1 MSERDR
7 INALE
12 QATGALARQVAGL
25 PVRLADSAGTG
36 PSGEDFP
43 IVKIKNVSGLPKTV
57 GSIVGY
63 GVSLSPPPASFPRLP
78 EFESAAPAVDKAFAI
93 LLADS
98 AVNTT
103 VDAAPVGVV
112 ATQVNLTDATHTWAD
127 VIANDYAKLA
137 SATAGP
143 VRILWRQYQHILG
156 SQTLGL
162 QWALVELGRAASSTP
177 EANRGVVYS
186 IVSAASGFRDGPLT
200 PGTGLVRLYTK
211 PTGAAGTAWQPGATT
226 LVETW
231 MHASSAT
238 GKPVLLRESRKLP
251 DGSPLYEI
259 IAEGCATVPIQS
271 G

>member
-25 PVRLADSAGTG
+25 PVRLADSGTG
-36 PSGEDFP
+36 PSGDDFP

-78 EFESAAPAVDKAFAI
+78 EFESAAPAADKAFAI
-93 LLADS
+93 LLADA

-112 ATQVNLTDATHTWAD
+112 ATQINLTDDKHTWAD

-143 VRILWRQYQHILG
+143 VRILWREKQSITG

-162 QWALVELGRAASSTP
+162 QWALVELGRSLAPEST
-177 EANRGVVYS
+177 RGVVYS
-186 IVSAASGFRDGPLT
+186 VVTAASGNRDGPLT

-211 PTGAAGTAWQPGATT
+211 PTGAAGTAWEPGSNT

-231 MHASSAT
+231 MHASSAI

-251 DGSPLYEI
+251 NGSPLYEI
-259 IAEGCATVPIQS
+259 IAEGCASVPIQS
-271 G
+271 GNG

>member
-78 EFESAAPAVDKAFAI
+78 EFESAVPAVDKAFAI

-98 AVNTT
+98 EVNTT

-112 ATQVNLTDATHTWAD
+112 ATQINLTDATHTWAN

-137 SATAGP
+137 SGTSGP
-143 VRILWRQYQHILG
+143 VRILWREKQNILG
-156 SQTLGL
+156 SQTIGI
-162 QWALVELGRAASSTP
+162 QWALVELGRALAAES
-177 EANRGVVYS
+177 NRGVVYS
-186 IVSAASGFRDGPLT
+186 IVSASSGFRDGPQT

-211 PTGAAGTAWQPGATT
+211 PTGEAGTAWEPGATT

-231 MHASSAT
+231 MHANSAS

-251 DGSPLYEI
+251 NGSPLYEI
-259 IAEGCATVPIQS
+259 IAEGCASVPIQS